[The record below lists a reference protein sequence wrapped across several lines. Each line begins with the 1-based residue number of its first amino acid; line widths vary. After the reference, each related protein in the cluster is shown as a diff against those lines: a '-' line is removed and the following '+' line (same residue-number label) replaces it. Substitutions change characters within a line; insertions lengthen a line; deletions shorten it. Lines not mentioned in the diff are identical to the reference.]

1 MVKSYLTNNN
11 IYEPNK
17 KICELKLQ
25 LIKLSI
31 LFVEKLKNENPESYK
46 ILRDFK
52 VDNTKFDT
60 SLWTINYFLK
70 SRNIQIS
77 YKNLMEKVE
86 RTKYGIRP
94 DKLKEFIKQYDN
106 DFKFIEITNLNI
118 YSNINYPAI
127 AYINRFKY
135 AYQYLIIEGF
145 ENNVL
150 KIRDARNNDIVEV
163 QASEFENEISNIIM
177 STTKK

>member
-1 MVKSYLTNNN
+1 MWS
-11 IYEPNK
+11 
-17 KICELKLQ
+17 
-25 LIKLSI
+25 
-31 LFVEKLKNENPESYK
+31 KN
-46 ILRDFK
+46 
-52 VDNTKFDT
+52 
-60 SLWTINYFLK
+60 
-70 SRNIQIS
+70 
-77 YKNLMEKVE
+77 
-86 RTKYGIRP
+86 
-94 DKLKEFIKQYDN
+94 
-106 DFKFIEITNLNI
+106 FKFIEITNLNI